1 MTAGKKWEAFE
12 HTADLGLFIYGD
24 SLEELFRA
32 AAEAL
37 TEQLTGPEPVQ
48 RRAARNVELEAESA
62 EVLLRS
68 WMAELLYLYHAEGW
82 LTAEVEF
89 ERLDETAL
97 RAQLAGELFDEARHE
112 LGPEVKAVTWHRLK
126 IERMGESGRLRA
138 TVILDV

>member
-1 MTAGKKWEAFE
+1 
-12 HTADLGLFIYGD
+12 
-24 SLEELFRA
+24 
-32 AAEAL
+32 
-37 TEQLTGPEPVQ
+37 
-48 RRAARNVELEAESA
+48 
-62 EVLLRS
+62 
-68 WMAELLYLYHAEGW
+68 MAELLYLYHAEGW